1 MARNPQYI
9 LKTACTISQRQLNVF
24 PMVPFSK
31 WRIPLLEILIA
42 DVLGFPPTIDY
53 VDGGEVQNLV
63 HRLPSHELLL
73 PDMMESM
80 MHLPENMNLN
90 LSPVTG

>member
-1 MARNPQYI
+1 MF
-9 LKTACTISQRQLNVF
+9 L
-24 PMVPFSK
+24 MVPFSK
-31 WRIPLLEILIA
+31 WRIALLEILIA
-42 DVLGFPPTIDY
+42 DILGFPPTIDY

-73 PDMMESM
+73 PDMMESL

-90 LSPVTG
+90 LNPVTE